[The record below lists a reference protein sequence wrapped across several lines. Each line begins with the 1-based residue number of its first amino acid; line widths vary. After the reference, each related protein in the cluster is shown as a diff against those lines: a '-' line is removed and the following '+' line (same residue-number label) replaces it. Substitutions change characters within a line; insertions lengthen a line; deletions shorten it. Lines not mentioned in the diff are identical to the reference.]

1 MIKHKMLKP
10 YMNAA
15 RGFALLSHAKRKK
28 VGYVAI
34 TPQDIMIYS
43 WNGRPS
49 GDDNNC
55 EITVPIFNTMNGVKV
70 EVGCDIVTHPECLH
84 AERNIIAKAARE
96 GISLKGANLVGT
108 LSPCLECALQLHQAG
123 VESVIYE
130 EEYRLTD
137 GIEYLRRKG
146 IHCEQYQEETCE
158 L

>member
-1 MIKHKMLKP
+1 MIKHKMLAP

-43 WNGRPS
+43 WNGRPA

-55 EITVPIFNTMNGVKV
+55 ETEQIVFGSDDVFI
-70 EVGCDIVTHPECLH
+70 ELVTHPECLH

-137 GIEYLRRKG
+137 GIDYLRRKG
-146 IHCEQYQEETCE
+146 IHCEQYVEETCE
-158 L
+158 S

>member
-1 MIKHKMLKP
+1 MLKP

-43 WNGRPS
+43 WNGRPA

-55 EITVPIFNTMNGVKV
+55 EIEQIVFGSNDVYTQF
-70 EVGCDIVTHPECLH
+70 VTHPECLH

-137 GIEYLRRKG
+137 GIDYLRRKG
-146 IHCEQYQEETCE
+146 IHCEQYVEETCE

>member
-1 MIKHKMLKP
+1 MIKHKMVKP
-10 YMNAA
+10 YMHAA
-15 RGFALLSHAKRKK
+15 RGFAQLSHAERKK

-55 EITVPIFNTMNGVKV
+55 EIAVPRYDGHWGVQTGV
-70 EVGCDIVTHPECLH
+70 NIVTHPECLH

-96 GISLKGANLVGT
+96 GISLKGATLVGT
-108 LSPCLECALQLHQAG
+108 LSPCLECALQMHQVG

-146 IHCEQYQEETCE
+146 IHCEKYEEE
-158 L
+158 